1 MATFPS
7 PCPTTDNMIIAQT
20 NTKYNTLTQSIYNLI
35 VNSLDI
41 NNIKCTYC
49 NNSNFHYH
57 GYYNR
62 NILINNKRKPLK
74 LLESN
79 VRVVIKPILFFVIL
93 LFLLYLLFMMILSL
107 LYVILI
113 YLTLIYLTSIILLI
127 KLRFYIFLMIICVNS
142 FLEIIIYILFPHDFL
157 YFLYISSYIFFIKK
171 GIW

>member
-62 NILINNKRKPLK
+62 NILINNKKK
-74 LLESN
+74 T
-79 VRVVIKPILFFVIL
+79 IKITRIKCSCCNKTHSILCYPIIPFI
-93 LFLLYLLFMMILSL
+93 
-107 LYVILI
+107 
-113 YLTLIYLTSIILLI
+113 SIIYDDVITVICNPNLSDLDLSHINYFINKI
-127 KLRFYIFLMIICVNS
+127 KV
-142 FLEIIIYILFPHDFL
+142 
-157 YFLYISSYIFFIKK
+157 LYISYDNLCKLFSRNYYLYFIPT
-171 GIW
+171 